1 MTTEQALWHRRWESL
16 NETLLALQMQ
26 YEHFQNESDAL
37 RENTIFQLLFHLQQ
51 FGAAQ
56 FRFFHDGFFTKQFV
70 ELQAIPDEQ
79 TFDFP
84 QYITSHSIEQHVL
97 HNILR
102 QIAADMEVIQRASQ
116 QRFAVA
122 ETPPSAPPAKTESLE
137 SAPVAEQFRITLI
150 TVDKLALTALRMF
163 HGYLENDNQTAL
175 TYFRRSANV
184 RVIPYAP
191 VALIGIPVTVA
202 GIGEGSGVVEDLL
215 AIPHEVGHHVYWN
228 GRVDGRR
235 IHAALEEMT
244 ANSLVAHWC
253 EEIFA
258 DVVGCLIGG
267 PVVARSFIELELT
280 SIGHEF
286 VHADNPHPMP
296 ALRPLL
302 YAYTLE
308 KMKNFPNI
316 AAEIRTIWQAQL
328 NERKLFVNRELLYAG
343 YQLVDDILA
352 VMNKEVPHWL
362 LWSEDVAYADLY
374 ENFSG
379 RIENLVQTVP
389 DEGPLDPADLQIQ
402 TSWFDLVRE
411 LAEDGTLSGL
421 ENHWEAMAGGES
433 ESGDESIKVDAAA
446 WLRIYDFGGWI
457 TAGPQ
462 GGNISPD

>member
-1 MTTEQALWHRRWESL
+1 MTTEQNLWSRRWASL
-16 NETLLALQMQ
+16 NKTLLALQMQ

-37 RENTIFQLLFHLQQ
+37 RENTIFQLLLHLQR

-70 ELQAIPDEQ
+70 DLQAIPDEQ

-84 QYITSHSIEQHVL
+84 HYITGHSIEQHVL

-122 ETPPSAPPAKTESLE
+122 ETPPSTPSLE
-137 SAPVAEQFRITLI
+137 AAPDAAQFRITLI

-202 GIGEGSGVVEDLL
+202 GIGEESDVVEDLL
-215 AIPHEVGHHVYWN
+215 TIPHEVAHHIYWN
-228 GRVDGRR
+228 GRIDGQR
-235 IHAALEEMT
+235 IHAALAEMT
-244 ANSLVAHWC
+244 ANSPVAHWC

-267 PVVARSFIELELT
+267 PAVARSFIELELT

-286 VHADNPHPMP
+286 VHADRHHPMP

-308 KMKNFPNI
+308 KMKNFPNS
-316 AAEIRTIWQAQL
+316 AAEIRAIWQDQL
-328 NERKLFVNRELLYAG
+328 KERQIFVNRELLYAG
-343 YQLVDDILA
+343 YQLVDNILA
-352 VMNKEVPHWL
+352 VMNKEIPHWL

-374 ENFSG
+374 ENFRG
-379 RIENLVQTVP
+379 RIQELVQTVP

-402 TSWFDLVRE
+402 TNWFDLVKE
-411 LAEDGTLSGL
+411 LAENASLDDL
-421 ENHWEAMAGGES
+421 ENHWEEMAGGES
-433 ESGDESIKVDAAA
+433 ESGGTSIKVDAEE

-457 TAGPQ
+457 TAGP
-462 GGNISPD
+462 GAGHISGN